1 MYENKRISEL
11 LRILKTDAE
20 SGLDG
25 REALKRREQY
35 GANRLK
41 DQEQKTIGQ
50 MILGQLNDP
59 LILILVVA
67 MAISLMLN
75 EFGDAIIIVVVVV
88 LNATVGIIQEGKAGR
103 AVEALKKIS
112 SPQATVIRGGERMRV
127 DADELVLGDIV
138 LLEAGNMVPADL
150 RLLESIGMYAEEST
164 LTGESVPVE
173 KKAEYVEEGQPDNSV
188 PNMVYMSTYITKGRG
203 KGIVVATGMDTKIG
217 HIADMLH
224 GKEKLTPLQEKLGE
238 LGKVLSFLAVAV
250 CVLLFLVAV
259 FQKRNVGEMLLTSVS
274 GGNRVRPD
282 KAGWYAGGMG
292 ACRRGEFCGVSL
304 CQRQYSV

>member
-11 LRILKTDAE
+11 LRILKTNAE

-35 GANRLK
+35 GPNRLK

-67 MAISLMLN
+67 MAISMMLN
-75 EFGDAIIIVVVVV
+75 EFGDAIIIVVVVA

-112 SPQATVIRGGERMRV
+112 SPQATVIRDGERMRV

-203 KGIVVATGMDTKIG
+203 KGVVVSTGLDT
-217 HIADMLH
+217 
-224 GKEKLTPLQEKLGE
+224 
-238 LGKVLSFLAVAV
+238 
-250 CVLLFLVAV
+250 
-259 FQKRNVGEMLLTSVS
+259 
-274 GGNRVRPD
+274 
-282 KAGWYAGGMG
+282 
-292 ACRRGEFCGVSL
+292 
-304 CQRQYSV
+304 